1 MVMNAK
7 IFSDFRELIYAQS
20 GISLA
25 PGKQTLLQSRIG
37 KRMRALGLDQ
47 EQAYLRHITSDSS
60 GEEVI
65 RLLDAVSTNTTYFY
79 REPEHFDQLHEAL
92 IRWLRAGQT
101 RLRIWSAASSSGQE
115 PYTIA
120 MTALEVF
127 RELRCSGVD
136 LRILGTD
143 ISTRVLKTARQ
154 GIYTEQELERVTAE
168 RRGRY
173 FKASGKGPT
182 AQFAASDSL
191 RQLVAFRR
199 LNLSQPPF
207 PMKGPLDLIF
217 CRNVMIYFDN
227 QVRARLVADMER
239 LLKPGGLLFIGHSE
253 SLIGLGSGLKTL
265 GPSVYQK
272 VEQL

>member
-1 MVMNAK
+1 MVMNAQV
-7 IFSDFRELIYAQS
+7 FSGFRDLIYAQS

-25 PGKQTLLQSRIG
+25 PGKQTLLQSRVG

-60 GEEVI
+60 GEEI
-65 RLLDAVSTNTTYFY
+65 IHLLDAVSTNTTYFF
-79 REPEHFDQLHEAL
+79 REPEHFDQLQDAL
-92 IRWLRAGQT
+92 VRWLQAGQT

-120 MTALEVF
+120 MTALEVI

-143 ISTRVLKTARQ
+143 ISTRVLEAARR

-168 RRGRY
+168 RRARY
-173 FKASGKGPT
+173 FKMSGQG
-182 AQFAASDSL
+182 AAARFAVNDSL
-191 RQLVAFRR
+191 RELVDFRR
-199 LNLSQPPF
+199 LNLSKPPF

-227 QVRARLVADMER
+227 EVRARLVADMER

-272 VEQL
+272 VEQS